1 MSNIGILGAG
11 SWGTALARTLT
22 VGGHSVTLWSAL
34 EKELLTL
41 REGKTHPNLPGMV
54 FPEEVRLTADLG
66 EAICGA
72 DVVVFA
78 VASPFTRQ
86 TARAAA
92 PYLKAGQIVVDVAKG
107 LEASTHMTLTEV
119 IADELNIP
127 GIPLVA
133 LCGPT
138 HAEEL
143 ALDMPTAIV
152 AATPDED
159 AARFVQQMF
168 SNGILRVYTNPD
180 IKGVEVCG
188 ALKNIVAIAAGLS
201 DGLGYG
207 DNAKAAIITRGM
219 AEIMRLG
226 SKMGG
231 SKETF
236 TSLAGIGDL
245 IVTCTSRHS
254 RNNRAGYL
262 MGQGVPPADAIRQV
276 GMVVEGINALPA
288 AMELAEKHNVELP
301 LCSTVHSIVTGEIT
315 AANALK
321 LLMSRELKTEY
332 E

>member
-11 SWGTALARTLT
+11 SWGTALARTLIT
-22 VGGHSVTLWSAL
+22 GGHSVTLWSAV
-34 EKELLTL
+34 EKEINQL
-41 REGKTHPNLPGMV
+41 REHRTHPNLPGMTL
-54 FPEEVRLTADLG
+54 PEAVVLTADMA
-66 EAICGA
+66 EAIRGM

-78 VASPFTRQ
+78 VASPYTRA
-86 TARAAA
+86 TARAAE
-92 PYLKAGQIVVDVAKG
+92 PLLTKGQIVVDVAKG
-107 LEASTHMTLTEV
+107 LEAATHMTLTEV
-119 IADELNIP
+119 IADELSVP

-143 ALDMPTAIV
+143 ALDMPTVIV
-152 AATPDED
+152 AATPDET
-159 AARFVQQMF
+159 AAKFVQKVF

-188 ALKNIVAIAAGLS
+188 ALKNIVAIAAGIS

-226 SKMGG
+226 SRMGG
-231 SKETF
+231 SKQTF

-262 MGQGVPPADAIRQV
+262 MGQGVPPAEAVKQV
-276 GMVVEGINALPA
+276 GMVVEGIHALPA
-288 AMELAEKHNVELP
+288 AMELAQKHGVELP
-301 LCSTVHSIVTGEIT
+301 LCSTVDSIVNGRIE
-315 AANALK
+315 AADALK
-321 LLMSRELKTEY
+321 LLMSRELKTEA

>member
-11 SWGTALARTLT
+11 SWGTALARTLII
-22 VGGHSVTLWSAL
+22 GGHSVTLWSAL
-34 EKELLTL
+34 EKELHTL
-41 REGKTHPNLPGMV
+41 REQRTHPNLPGMR
-54 FPEEVRLTADLG
+54 FPEDVRLTADLP
-66 EAICGA
+66 EAIREM

-78 VASPFTRQ
+78 VASPYTRT

-92 PYLKAGQIVVDVAKG
+92 PYFTAGQIVVDVAKG

-119 IADELNIP
+119 IADELTVP

-143 ALDMPTAIV
+143 ALDMPTTIV
-152 AATPDED
+152 AATPTEN
-159 AARFVQQMF
+159 AAKFVQQVF

-219 AEIMRLG
+219 TEIMRLG

-231 SKETF
+231 SKQTF

-262 MGQGVPPADAIRQV
+262 MGQGIPPAEAVKQV
-276 GMVVEGINALPA
+276 GMVVEGIHALPA
-288 AMELAEKHNVELP
+288 AMELSQKHGVELP
-301 LCSTVHSIVTGEIT
+301 LCSTVDSIVNGRI
-315 AANALK
+315 AAADALK
-321 LLMSRELKTEY
+321 LLMSRELKTEN

>member
-11 SWGTALARTLT
+11 SWGTALARTLII
-22 VGGHSVTLWSAL
+22 GGHSVTLWSAL
-34 EKELLTL
+34 EKELHIL
-41 REGKTHPNLPGMV
+41 REQRTHPNLPGMV
-54 FPEEVRLTADLG
+54 FPEEVQLTADLPD
-66 EAICGA
+66 AIQGM

-78 VASPFTRQ
+78 VASPYTRT
-86 TARAAA
+86 TARDAA
-92 PYLKAGQIVVDVAKG
+92 PYFTAGQIVVDVAKG
-107 LEASTHMTLTEV
+107 LEASTLMTLTEV
-119 IADELNIP
+119 IADELKES

-143 ALDMPTAIV
+143 ALDMPTTIV
-152 AATPDED
+152 AATPNED
-159 AARFVQQMF
+159 AAKFVQQVF

-231 SKETF
+231 SKQTF

-262 MGQGVPPADAIRQV
+262 MGQGIPPAEAVKQV
-276 GMVVEGINALPA
+276 GMVVEGIHALPA
-288 AMELAEKHNVELP
+288 AMELSQKHGVELP
-301 LCSTVHSIVTGEIT
+301 LCSTVDSIVNGRI
-315 AANALK
+315 AAADALK
-321 LLMSRELKTEY
+321 LLMSRELKTEN